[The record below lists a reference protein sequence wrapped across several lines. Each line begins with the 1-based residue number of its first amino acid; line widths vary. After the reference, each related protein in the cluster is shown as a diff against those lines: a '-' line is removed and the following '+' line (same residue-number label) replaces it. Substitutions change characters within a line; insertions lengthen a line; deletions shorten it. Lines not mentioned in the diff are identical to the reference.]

1 MESLANF
8 IELVA
13 SFARSYPFILL
24 LLGSAIFLT
33 IYLRAIQF
41 RKLKLAFHFLV
52 RRSDDQQ
59 GRGEVS
65 NFGAMATVLSGTI
78 GTGNIAGVATAITL
92 GGPGAIFWMWVTALF
107 GMVLKYCSCT
117 LAHHYRRVD
126 SHGEISGGPM
136 YTLKYGLNMPKL
148 AMLFA
153 FFTLLA
159 SFTTG
164 GMVQANSVVDGI
176 IYVFPSALGSEHYI
190 GLGICVCVAI
200 VILGGV
206 KRISQV
212 ATFLVPIMALAYCAA
227 AVIILIHHAGQVPA
241 AFATIFNH
249 ALNPAAAGA
258 GALGAAIQIGVARA
272 LFASETG
279 LGTAPIALAAT
290 KTNYS
295 VRAGLIGMIGPW
307 FDTMLI
313 CTMTALVLIV
323 TGHWGE
329 TIPEGLQGA
338 GLSASAFNTGLQNGF
353 GDLAG
358 FLGAVIV
365 GIGLVFFAY
374 TTIIAWAYY
383 GDRAIQFI
391 LGDKAVMPYR
401 FVFIAM
407 IMVGSLGP
415 LNIVWSLADIS
426 NVLMAIP
433 NILSLIL
440 LASMVKKLTN
450 EYFTDKRHEIPEEIA
465 VHPFP
470 KNDSENAPKQQTES
484 A

>member
-1 MESLANF
+1 MTLMEFLEHSV
-8 IELVA
+8 ELVA

-33 IYLRAIQF
+33 FRLRAIQF
-41 RKLKLAFHFLV
+41 RKVKLAFHYLV
-52 RRSDDQQ
+52 KRSDDQE

-78 GTGNIAGVATAITL
+78 GTGNIAGVATAVTL

-107 GMVLKYCSCT
+107 GMALKYTSCT

-153 FFTLLA
+153 FCTLLA

-164 GMVQANSVVDGI
+164 GMVQANSVVDGLV
-176 IYVFPSALGSEHYI
+176 YVFPDAFEYQLHI
-190 GLGICVCVAI
+190 AVLICISVAV

-206 KRISQV
+206 KRIAHV
-212 ATFLVPIMALAYCAA
+212 ATVVVPIMAFAYCAA
-227 AVIILIHHAGQVPA
+227 AITILVFHADQVPA
-241 AFATIFNH
+241 AFGTIFH
-249 ALNPAAAGA
+249 YALNPEAAGA
-258 GALGAAIQIGVARA
+258 GALGAAIQFGVARA

-313 CTMTALVLIV
+313 CTMTALVIVV

-329 TIPEGLQGA
+329 TLPAGLQGA
-338 GLSASAFNTGLQNGF
+338 GLSASAFETGLAAGF
-353 GDLAG
+353 GDMAG
-358 FLGAVIV
+358 TLGAIV
-365 GIGLVFFAY
+365 VGVGLVFFAY

-383 GDRAIQFI
+383 GDRAIQFMF
-391 LGDKAVMPYR
+391 GDKAILPYR
-401 FVFIAM
+401 VVFIAL
-407 IMVGSLGP
+407 ILIGALGP
-415 LNIVWSLADIS
+415 LHMVWSMADIA

-433 NILSLIL
+433 NILSLL
-440 LASMVKKLTN
+440 LLSTMVKKITDD
-450 EYFTDKRHEIPEEIA
+450 YFSDKAHKIPEEVAIDPP
-465 VHPFP
+465 HE
-470 KNDSENAPKQQTES
+470 DTETH
-484 A
+484 